1 MSHKKR
7 PATNHTA
14 RNVQTAPAATP
25 PQTKNHRRLTQETC
39 LKAAFLL
46 LLFLFC
52 TTFYGALFQ
61 RAQQEAFVCGSADA
75 MSHML
80 RQPLG
85 HLAWAGRWMLAAY
98 KSLWVGGLVMTALLA
113 AIAWIVKDIFRIQAR
128 WRGLCWLPSLAILF
142 YFVCCGLNLYYKSE
156 AGWIMLL
163 PVLVLLLLFVVD
175 VALRLG
181 LRKRGGAPQPEGMD
195 KKRSLWIQP
204 GTLTALLLTVGLFVF
219 AGTYQRNAIAAARQQ
234 LAYQAQD
241 WDALMEEAMAVGRP
255 TRVVAAYN
263 AIGALRTDQL
273 LDQLFAIP
281 YNYPD
286 PHLRAR
292 DGNEEYGLLQADCD
306 LEAGLVQVAYH
317 YYLEYMVMNGPSTY
331 GLKNLALC
339 AILQG
344 QRSLA
349 EKYLTLLSRVPF
361 EGAFVARYR
370 PMLDDPSLVEK
381 DEHLASIR
389 ELAPRE
395 DKFEQQYRQPAFLGY
410 NMGLQSGPL
419 KAILTSV
426 AACLYSKDLKML
438 PPRLAV
444 MKQQNMSLGTI
455 LLQAICCMSI
465 KNPDILKQFPEANVE
480 MNALRE
486 FLLEAAPYQKDK
498 DALRKHLKADWLGT
512 YFYYYYTENNSPE
525 QTGKAT
531 TGNGAVN

>member
-1 MSHKKR
+1 MSHKKH
-7 PATNHTA
+7 PTA
-14 RNVQTAPAATP
+14 RYKQAAPTATP
-25 PQTKNHRRLTQETC
+25 QQARRKRRLTQETW
-39 LKAAFLL
+39 LKAVFLL
-46 LLFLFC
+46 LLYFFC
-52 TTFYGALFQ
+52 TAFYGALFQ

-75 MSHML
+75 MAHML

-85 HLAWAGRWMLAAY
+85 HLAWAGRWVLAVY
-98 KSLWVGGLVMTALLA
+98 KSLWLGGLVLTALLA
-113 AIAWIVKDIFRIQAR
+113 AIAWVVKDIFRPGAR
-128 WRGLCWLPSLAILF
+128 WRGLCWLPSLGILF
-142 YFVCCGLNLYYKSE
+142 YYVFCGLNLFYKSE
-156 AGWIMLL
+156 TGRIMLL
-163 PVLVLLLLFVVD
+163 PVIVLLLLLVAD

-181 LRKRGGAPQPEGMD
+181 LRKRGSAPKSSDAG
-195 KKRSLWIQP
+195 KKRSPWLQP
-204 GTLTALLLTVGLFVF
+204 GTLIALLLSLTLYIF

-234 LAYQAQD
+234 LAYQAQE
-241 WDALMEEAMAVGRP
+241 WDALMEEAMAVKRP

-273 LDQLFAIP
+273 LDQLFAIT
-281 YNYPD
+281 YDYPD

-344 QRSLA
+344 QRALA
-349 EKYLTLLSRVPF
+349 DKYLTLLSRAPF
-361 EGAFVARYR
+361 EGAFVSRYR
-370 PMLDDPSLVEK
+370 PMLDDPTLVEK
-381 DEHLASIR
+381 DEHLAAIR

-419 KAILTSV
+419 KAIVTSA
-426 AACLYSKDLKML
+426 AACLYSKDLKVL

-444 MKQQNMSLGTI
+444 MKQQNMQLGST

-498 DALRKHLKADWLGT
+498 DALRKHLKEDWLGT

-525 QTGKAT
+525 QTGKTT
-531 TGNGAVN
+531 TGNGGVN